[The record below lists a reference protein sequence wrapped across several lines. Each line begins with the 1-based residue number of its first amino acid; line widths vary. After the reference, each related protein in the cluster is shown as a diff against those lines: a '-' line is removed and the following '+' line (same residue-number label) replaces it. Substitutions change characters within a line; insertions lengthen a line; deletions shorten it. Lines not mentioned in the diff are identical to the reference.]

1 MKFRRWCRNCNCE
14 QEVAPIMGYEDSWRK
29 LFWLLEFLRTEETIA
44 EATFDEYMEHL
55 MFFGK
60 LAFDAD
66 DEIEKRL
73 KEEEVSDND

>member
-14 QEVAPIMGYEDSWRK
+14 QEVMPVMGYEDSWRK
-29 LFWLLEFLRTEETIA
+29 LLWFLEFLRTEGTIG
-44 EATFDEYMEHL
+44 EATFEDYMEHL

-66 DEIEKRL
+66 EKIEKL
-73 KEEEVSDND
+73 EQEKDNG